1 MRNNKTE
8 IKEEEF
14 EQDTT
19 DVFSELIEIR
29 KEIIQTEME
38 IQKMA
43 KENAEITRDSGLMKQ
58 ELTINRLC
66 YTNKFSDFEQ
76 KIAIYLLDGQ
86 TGEAE
91 IKAKFEIL
99 KSLLDTRR
107 HILDILG
114 DLDIE
119 VETGENKDE

>member
-1 MRNNKTE
+1 MQNNKTE
-8 IKEEEF
+8 IKEYKP
-14 EQDTT
+14 DNT
-19 DVFSELIEIR
+19 DVFSELIEVR
-29 KEIIQTEME
+29 TEILKTEME
-38 IQKMA
+38 IQQLA

-66 YTNKFSDFEQ
+66 YANNFSDFEQ

-86 TGEAE
+86 TGKEA
-91 IKAKFEIL
+91 ITGKFEIL

-114 DLDIE
+114 NLE
-119 VETGENKDE
+119 SEEKGEI